1 MPTQPPWR
9 FWKDQINGYATMAKQ
24 YLEQGWRGN
33 LMTFISNQLR
43 GGVRQINHQMQYQI
57 EGTYASFLTR
67 LNRRPHAQGAINPIL
82 IACPDWPVAKYEKK
96 SLREVLTN
104 DGLHYHGLLLLPPAT
119 STSRLKVSVAQHFV
133 DQQSYYVRDRILN
146 RIDVRSFETADVFDV
161 TDYALKGLKTNR
173 LPAEETL
180 LILPKSRLEIRTRRY
195 LKKVDAE

>member
-1 MPTQPPWR
+1 
-9 FWKDQINGYATMAKQ
+9 MAKQ
-24 YLEQGWRGN
+24 YLDRGWRGN

-43 GGVRQINHQMQYQI
+43 GGERQINHQMQYQI
-57 EGTYASFLTR
+57 EGTYGSFLTR
-67 LNRRPHAQGAINPIL
+67 LNRRPHARGAINPIL

-133 DQQSYYVRDRILN
+133 DQQSYYVRDLILN
-146 RIDVRSFETADVFDV
+146 RIDVRPFNNEDVYDV
-161 TDYALKGLKTNR
+161 VDYALKGLKTNR

-180 LILPKSRLEIRTRRY
+180 LILPKSNREIRTRPY
-195 LKKVDAE
+195 LTADAE